1 MDRLHHRW
9 AALALL
15 CLAQFMLIVDV
26 TGMNLALPS
35 IARDLDLGRAG
46 LTWVA
51 AAYTLCFGGLL
62 LLGGRLAD
70 GLGRRRAFLIGL
82 AAFTLASL
90 ISGVAH
96 SGGQLIAGRA
106 VQGVAAALLSPAAL
120 SIITTSFHGPERTK
134 ALGVWG
140 AIAGGGAAV
149 GVLVGGAL
157 TSGPGWRWVFFV
169 NLPVGVAVAVLL
181 PRLVPA
187 SLPARVL
194 RDVDVPGALAATTTV
209 GLVVYGLI
217 HAGSDGWAT
226 MWTLVPLGG
235 AVIGVG
241 VLVAVERRAVD
252 PLLRPGVVLERS
264 VVAGTV
270 VMFAATVV
278 LITGFFLVSWYLQ
291 HRAGYSALKT
301 GLVYVPVAV
310 ATGLGAHGASRMIGG
325 AGAGASAGVGARLG
339 FRGTAAVGFA
349 LAALGAG
356 LLTRVPASGNA
367 VVGVLPG
374 FVVLSAGI
382 GMVLVTA
389 TTVAMH
395 RVGGEEATAG
405 VVSGVVNTGHEL
417 GSALGVAVASILA
430 AASIGPAGGGV
441 GGFHTAF
448 GVMVGVAVVA
458 GVGVLRG
465 LPAGRVEVG
474 TGAGAVFMH

>member
-35 IARDLDLGRAG
+35 IARDLGLGRAG

-82 AAFTLASL
+82 AAFTAASL
-90 ISGVAH
+90 LSGTAH

-120 SIITTSFHGPERTK
+120 SIITTSFHGAERTK

-140 AIAGGGAAV
+140 AIAGAGAAV

-157 TSGPGWRWVFFV
+157 TAGPGWRWVFFV
-169 NLPVGVAVAVLL
+169 NLPVGVVVAAVL

-187 SLPARVL
+187 SVPARAL
-194 RDVDVPGALAATTTV
+194 RNVDVPGALAATATV
-209 GLVVYGLI
+209 ALLVYGLI

-226 MWTLVPLGG
+226 TWTLVPLAG
-235 AVIGVG
+235 AAVALA
-241 VLVAVERRAVD
+241 VLVTVERAATD
-252 PLLRPGVVLERS
+252 PLLRPGLVLDRA
-264 VVAGTV
+264 VVAGTAT
-270 VMFAATVV
+270 MFAATVV
-278 LITGFFLVSWYLQ
+278 LITGFFLISWYLQ

-301 GLVYVPVAV
+301 GLVYLPVAL
-310 ATGLGAHGASRMIGG
+310 ATGLGAHGASHLIG
-325 AGAGASAGVGARLG
+325 RLA
-339 FRGTAAVGFA
+339 FRGAAVSGFV

-356 LLTRVPASGNA
+356 LLTRLPASGNA
-367 VVGVLPG
+367 ALAVLPG

-389 TTVAMH
+389 TTAAMH
-395 RVGGEEATAG
+395 EAEPATAG
-405 VVSGVVNTGHEL
+405 LVSGLVNTGHEL
-417 GSALGVAVASILA
+417 GSALGVALASILA
-430 AASIGPAGGGV
+430 AASIGPAATGV
-441 GGFHTAF
+441 GGFRTAF
-448 GVMVGVAVVA
+448 ATTAAIAAVAA
-458 GVGVLRG
+458 GAALRG
-465 LPAGRVEVG
+465 LPAGRPDP
-474 TGAGAVFMH
+474 AAAPVFAH